1 LKRRNISLD
10 PRQREILGL
19 LLLALGVLTL
29 LSLLNITP
37 GTVSGWW
44 AGFLRRLFGWGA
56 FPVALAL
63 GASGVI
69 LLAHN
74 LKPGNIIGWKMVIG
88 LELVFLAGLA
98 WVHLLSPNPD
108 PLQLAREG
116 GGSGYV
122 GWAISSVLSQLLGL
136 VAAFLILLA
145 TTIAGLIL
153 TFDLSPSQIQH
164 GLTSAWKAG
173 VSFYRHLRP
182 PAVTKPQKPRPAP
195 SLKTKKPPPPPVISR
210 ARQASKGKKRPTA
223 KAKVKRDSRLPPLD
237 ILDSLSPQAFSDTDA
252 RYKARV
258 IEETLTSFGVPAK
271 VIEIR
276 QGPVVTQFGVEPGY
290 IERRDRDGKVKR
302 RKVRVSR
309 IQALVNDLAL
319 ALAAAPIRI
328 EAPVPGQPIVGI
340 EVPNSTISL
349 VSLREVVESREF
361 QRLKSKLK
369 IALGADVSGQP
380 VVADLG
386 LMPHLLIA
394 GATGSGKS
402 VCINSIVTCLLCHNT
417 PETLRLLMVDPKMVE
432 LVGFNG
438 IPHLLAPVVVELD
451 EIVTSLTWVT
461 RQMDKRYRFFAE
473 TGARNID
480 DYNRRVARRGTG
492 ATVPQEILPYIVV
505 VIDELADLMMVSPD
519 QVERSICR
527 IAQMARATGIHLVI
541 ATQRPSVDVVT
552 GLIKANFPARISF
565 AVTSQVDSR
574 VVLDTGGAER
584 LLGRGDM
591 LFMAPDSS
599 KLVRLQG
606 CFVSDKE
613 MEKLVKFWKETSWA
627 QAPAEG
633 PRYPWHG
640 LAAEDEH
647 DELLEKAIELVRRHK
662 RASTSFLQRRLH
674 IGYPRAARLMDTLE
688 EEGIVGPP
696 ESGGRSREVL
706 IGDFEDTEEFEE
718 YVESEQ

>member
-1 LKRRNISLD
+1 MKRWKINLD

-19 LLLALGVLTL
+19 LLLALGVLTF
-29 LSLLNITP
+29 LSLLNVSP
-37 GTVSGWW
+37 GTVSRWW
-44 AGFLRRLFGWGA
+44 ADFLRRLFGWGA
-56 FPVALAL
+56 FPVALTLAA
-63 GASGVI
+63 GGVI

-74 LKPGNIIGWKMVIG
+74 LQRRSIMSWKMAIG
-88 LELVFLAGLA
+88 LELVLLAGLA
-98 WVHLLSPNPD
+98 LVHLLSPNAD
-108 PLQLAREG
+108 PLQLAHDGDG
-116 GGSGYV
+116 GGYV
-122 GWAISSVLSQLLGL
+122 GWAISSVLSQALGSL
-136 VAAFLILLA
+136 MAFLILLA
-145 TTIAGLIL
+145 TAIAGVIL
-153 TFDLSPSQIQH
+153 TFDLSYSQIQH
-164 GLTSAWKAG
+164 GLTSAWRAG
-173 VSFYRHLRP
+173 LSLYRRLRSLTM
-182 PAVTKPQKPRPAP
+182 TKPQRPHPAP
-195 SLKTKKPPPPPVISR
+195 SQKAKEPSSPPVISR
-210 ARQASKGKKRPTA
+210 AKRASKSKKRTTA
-223 KAKVKRDSRLPPLD
+223 RAKVKRDRRLPPLD
-237 ILDSLSPQAFSDTDA
+237 ILDSLSPQSFSDTDA

-258 IEETLTSFGVPAK
+258 IEDTLASFGVPAK
-271 VIEIR
+271 VVEIR

-290 IERRDRDGKVKR
+290 IERQDRTGHVKR
-302 RKVRVSR
+302 RKVRVSK

-340 EVPNSTISL
+340 EVPNSTVSL
-349 VSLREVVESREF
+349 VSLREVVESPEF

-380 VVADLG
+380 TVADLA

-402 VCINSIVTCLLCHNT
+402 VCINSIVTCLLFHNT
-417 PETLRLLMVDPKMVE
+417 PRTLRLLMIDPKMVE

-438 IPHLLAPVVVELD
+438 IPHLLAPVVVELE
-451 EIVTSLTWVT
+451 EIVTSLTWIT
-461 RQMDKRYRFFAE
+461 RQMDERYRLFAE
-473 TGARNID
+473 IGARNLD
-480 DYNRRVARRGTG
+480 DYNRRVARRK
-492 ATVPQEILPYIVV
+492 QEPLPYIVV

-527 IAQMARATGIHLVI
+527 IAQMARATGIHLVM

-574 VVLDTGGAER
+574 VVLDTSGAER

-591 LFMAPDSS
+591 LYMAPDSS

-613 MEKLVKFWKETSWA
+613 MEKLVQFWRETSWA
-627 QAPAEG
+627 QAPAEA

-640 LAAEDEH
+640 LAAEEEH
-647 DELLEKAIELVRRHK
+647 DDLLEEAIELVRRHQ
-662 RASTSFLQRRLH
+662 RASTSFLQRRLR
-674 IGYPRAARLMDTLE
+674 IGYPRAARLMDMLE

-696 ESGGRSREVL
+696 ESGGRWREVL
-706 IGDFEDTEEFEE
+706 IGDFEDTEEFGE

>member
-1 LKRRNISLD
+1 
-10 PRQREILGL
+10 LGL

-44 AGFLRRLFGWGA
+44 AGFLYRLFGWGA
-56 FPVALAL
+56 YLVALAL
-63 GASGVI
+63 GAGGVI

-74 LKPGNIIGWKMVIG
+74 LQPGNIIGWKMVIG

-98 WVHLLSPNPD
+98 LVHVLFLNAD
-108 PLQLAREG
+108 PLQLAHDGRG
-116 GGSGYV
+116 GGYV
-122 GWAISSVLSQLLGL
+122 GWAISSVLSQALGSL
-136 VAAFLILLA
+136 MAFLILVSTA
-145 TTIAGLIL
+145 IAGLIL
-153 TFDLSPSQIQH
+153 TFDLSPSQIRH
-164 GLTSAWKAG
+164 GLTAVWKAG
-173 VSFYRHLRP
+173 LSFYRRLRP
-182 PAVTKPQKPRPAP
+182 PAVTKPQKRRPASSP
-195 SLKTKKPPPPPVISR
+195 KPKKPPPPPVISR
-210 ARQASKGKKRPTA
+210 ARRAPEGKKRTTA

-258 IEETLTSFGVPAK
+258 IEETLTSFGVPTR
-271 VIEIR
+271 VVEIK

-290 IERRDRDGKVKR
+290 IERKDRDGRIKR

-319 ALAAAPIRI
+319 ALAATPIRI

-340 EVPNSTISL
+340 EVPNSTVSL

-380 VVADLG
+380 IVADLA

-402 VCINSIVTCLLCHNT
+402 VCINSIVTCLLFHNA
-417 PETLRLLMVDPKMVE
+417 PETLRLLMIDPKMVE

-451 EIVTSLTWVT
+451 EIVTSLIWIT
-461 RQMDKRYRFFAE
+461 RQMDERYRLFAE
-473 TGARNID
+473 IGARNID
-480 DYNRRVARRGTG
+480 DYNRRVARRG
-492 ATVPQEILPYIVV
+492 QEILPYVVV

-519 QVERSICR
+519 TVERSICR
-527 IAQMARATGIHLVI
+527 IAQMARATGIHLVM

-574 VVLDTGGAER
+574 VVLDIGGAER

-591 LFMAPDSS
+591 LYMAPDSS

-613 MEKLVKFWKETSWA
+613 GEKLVKFWRETTWA

-633 PRYPWHG
+633 ARYPWHD
-640 LAAEDEH
+640 LDAEDEH
-647 DELLEKAIELVRRHK
+647 DELLEEAIELMKRHR
-662 RASTSFLQRRLH
+662 RASTSFLQRRLR
-674 IGYPRAARLMDTLE
+674 IGYPRAARLMDMLE

-696 ESGGRSREVL
+696 QSGGRSREVL
-706 IGDFEDTEEFEE
+706 IGDFEDAEEFEE
-718 YVESEQ
+718 YVESK